1 MRLETINTKETV
13 ITLKEITDI
22 LEVRHDKAMIKVQQL
37 SKEPEFGTVSILDIV
52 YNDKGQTTKT
62 YSLTKLQAIAVGA
75 KLNNSL
81 LMKLVIRLENKPK
94 TQLELAREQ
103 VALLERLEQ
112 LEQEKQYAIETK
124 TWISDKKTAT
134 AMNTASQAVKKANK
148 LELELDKTKE
158 YCTIKRMTMLTHGQY
173 FNWRLLKSAT
183 IEMECDTVDVFD
195 ANYGTVK
202 AYHRDVWL
210 EVYGLEF

>member
-37 SKEPEFGTVSILDIV
+37 SKEPEFGTVSFLDIV

-62 YSLTKLQAIAVGA
+62 YGLTKLQAIAVGA

-103 VALLERLEQ
+103 VMLLERLEQ
-112 LEQEKQYAIETK
+112 LEKEKQYAIETK
-124 TWISDKKTAT
+124 AWISDKKTAT

-148 LELELDKTKE
+148 LEIELDKSKE
-158 YCTIKRMTMLTHGQY
+158 YCTIKRMSMLTHGQT

-183 IEMECDTVDVFD
+183 IEMECDTEDVFD

-202 AYHRDVWL
+202 AYHKDVWL